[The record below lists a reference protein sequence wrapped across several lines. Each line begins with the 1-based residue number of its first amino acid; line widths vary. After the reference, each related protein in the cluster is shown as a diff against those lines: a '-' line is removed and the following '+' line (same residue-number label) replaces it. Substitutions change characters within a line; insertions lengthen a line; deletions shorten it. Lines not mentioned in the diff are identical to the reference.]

1 MEVVWSPL
9 SFQIPTRQWT
19 DQVDPDI
26 SHATRQLVRLLRT
39 LGELGFQTEVRH
51 GDKSSLLV
59 FVRAPE
65 ESLHRAVHTSRYV
78 QTSGH
83 SSWIPP
89 FGPERKIGHD
99 RLICDLWGRVRVRDW
114 LYGLRNTEPDP
125 AGSQEPKTDA
135 ERLRA
140 IYYMITSPRE
150 YGGAGI
156 TPKHGD
162 WKHVESIFALHD
174 QRTNGKWI
182 MKWSKETLL
191 DRDELDQIR
200 AKFGEKVRDSAWYA
214 ARKWT
219 FLLTAGGGRSD
230 STLRSYSHTC
240 AF

>member
-1 MEVVWSPL
+1 
-9 SFQIPTRQWT
+9 
-19 DQVDPDI
+19 
-26 SHATRQLVRLLRT
+26 
-39 LGELGFQTEVRH
+39 
-51 GDKSSLLV
+51 
-59 FVRAPE
+59 
-65 ESLHRAVHTSRYV
+65 
-78 QTSGH
+78 
-83 SSWIPP
+83 
-89 FGPERKIGHD
+89 
-99 RLICDLWGRVRVRDW
+99 VRDW
-114 LYGLRNTEPDP
+114 LYGLRNTEPGP

-182 MKWSKETLL
+182 MKWSKETFL

-200 AKFGEKVRDSAWYA
+200 AKFGEKVRDSAWNA